1 MVLTMNDI
9 SIVEVPAQQVLGMK
23 KTGTYLLI
31 PELLMKIYEF
41 TVGKKIQIS
50 ESPHLSL
57 SRDYSGSSDGGKRE
71 GNRHGRGRVA
81 GFRDRGGYTGD

>member
-9 SIVEVPAQQVLGMK
+9 TIVEVPALQVLGMK
-23 KTGTYLLI
+23 KTRTYLLI

-57 SRDYSGSSDGGKRE
+57 SRDYSGSSDGGKR
-71 GNRHGRGRVA
+71 
-81 GFRDRGGYTGD
+81 